1 MPFCQIERMLIG
13 IPCSNLQSTLLQQ
26 RAMLAFRP
34 NPKNRLYTN
43 SYSYLQFLGYVLGG
57 RFQKSSQDID
67 LFEKTLCERFD
78 TQYALCVYQCR
89 VGIYLA
95 IKALIKPGQD
105 VILSPYT
112 IADVI
117 NMVIFAGGR
126 PVFADVDRET
136 CNISVAEVER
146 LINSNTGAV
155 LITHLHGVA
164 AEATRIKG
172 ICDRFNIPMIED
184 CAQSFGVY
192 EQGKP
197 VGTIG
202 DVGVFSFEMHK
213 NIPTWLG
220 GAVVSNRMDVVE
232 KIRAELK
239 EFSYPP
245 LTGITRKVKKG
256 LMHDIACAPMLFQLL
271 TYPILRFS
279 YLNKVESVN
288 KMARRQPQESD
299 PAAELP
305 EVYKSSYT
313 SFQARIGLH
322 QLSHV
327 DRDIQTRIENG
338 LLYYEGLKDIDGLIL
353 SPVRTDRSN
362 TYLWF
367 PVQYSNRDQLLA
379 FMFRQGRDVAAGHFT
394 SNADAP
400 QFEEFH
406 RICPNAKK
414 VETEL
419 IYLPTYPSYSRH
431 EVEQT
436 IKVIRQYFSSQVKE
450 PAAPVLETVAGS

>member
-1 MPFCQIERMLIG
+1 MP
-13 IPCSNLQSTLLQQ
+13 TLS
-26 RAMLAFRP
+26 P

-43 SYSYLQFLGYVLGG
+43 FNSYLEFLGYVLGG
-57 RFQKSSQDID
+57 RSQRDTKNIEI
-67 LFEKTLCERFD
+67 FEKALCERFD
-78 TQYALCVYQCR
+78 TQYAVCVYQCR

-95 IKALIKPGQD
+95 VKALIKPGQE

-117 NMVIFAGGR
+117 NMVIFAGGS

-136 CNISVAEVER
+136 CNISADEVER
-146 LINSNTGAV
+146 LITPNTGAV

-164 AEATRIKG
+164 AEAHRIKN

-202 DVGVFSFEMHK
+202 DVGIFSFEMHK

-220 GAVVSNRMDVVE
+220 GAVITDRKDVVE

-239 EFSYPP
+239 SFSNPP
-245 LTGITRKVKKG
+245 LPGITRKVKKG
-256 LMHDIACAPMLFQLL
+256 LMHDLAFTPVIFQLI
-271 TYPILRFS
+271 TYPIVRYS
-279 YLNKVESVN
+279 YLNNIESVN
-288 KMARRQPQESD
+288 KMTRRQPQESE

-305 EVYKSSYT
+305 DIYKSYYT
-313 SFQARIGLH
+313 PFQARLGLS
-322 QLSHV
+322 QLKKV
-327 DRDIQTRIENG
+327 DQHIKIRIENG
-338 LLYYEGLKDIDGLIL
+338 LLYYEGLKDIVELIL
-353 SPVRTDRSN
+353 PPVRTDGSI

-367 PVQYSNRDQLLA
+367 PVQYSNRDDLLA

-406 RICPNAKK
+406 RDCPNAKK
-414 VETEL
+414 VEEEL
-419 IYLPTYPSYSRH
+419 FYLPTYPWYSRS
-431 EVEQT
+431 EIEKT
-436 IKVIRQYFSSQVKE
+436 IQVIRQYFAYRSQQKPKKQE
-450 PAAPVLETVAGS
+450 AMISR